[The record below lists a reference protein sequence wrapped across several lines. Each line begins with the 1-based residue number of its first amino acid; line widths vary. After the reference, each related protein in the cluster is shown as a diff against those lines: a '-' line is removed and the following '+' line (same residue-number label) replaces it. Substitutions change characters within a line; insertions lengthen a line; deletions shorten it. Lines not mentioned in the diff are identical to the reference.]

1 MTAMRSITLTLVLAI
16 ISGTKGSRM
25 SELDCGE
32 GMMRGLDGACVKKF
46 VIPKTKLECPK
57 LSVDNG
63 EIFLIGSGRMVRFY
77 CDTGY
82 TRVPDTE
89 IAICQVMGTW
99 SKTVPA
105 CLMAGC
111 QAPPAPANGLVRLL
125 PEFEDTVAQFSC
137 DLGHVLTPASASVL
151 GCVDGE
157 KWNGSV
163 PECRELVNDQPEA
176 SPEVSSA
183 SEVTSTIAMIV
194 SLALVMI
201 RL

>member
-1 MTAMRSITLTLVLAI
+1 M
-16 ISGTKGSRM
+16 
-25 SELDCGE
+25 
-32 GMMRGLDGACVKKF
+32 
-46 VIPKTKLECPK
+46 
-57 LSVDNG
+57 
-63 EIFLIGSGRMVRFY
+63 
-77 CDTGY
+77 
-82 TRVPDTE
+82 
-89 IAICQVMGTW
+89 
-99 SKTVPA
+99 
-105 CLMAGC
+105 
-111 QAPPAPANGLVRLL
+111 RLL

-163 PECRELVNDQPEA
+163 PECREVVSDQPEA